1 MSTIFIS
8 DLSPTGFDLF
18 SDAENY
24 LDELSDS
31 DLTEITGGYTV
42 TIAASP
48 TISLSAIAVTVIS
61 VAGSAG
67 YYFGRNKK

>member
-1 MSTIFIS
+1 MSTISIS
-8 DLSPTGFDLF
+8 NLSPTGFNLF

-31 DLTEITGGYTV
+31 DLTEITGGVAT
-42 TIAASP
+42 P
-48 TISLSAIAVTVIS
+48 TISLIAVSIIS